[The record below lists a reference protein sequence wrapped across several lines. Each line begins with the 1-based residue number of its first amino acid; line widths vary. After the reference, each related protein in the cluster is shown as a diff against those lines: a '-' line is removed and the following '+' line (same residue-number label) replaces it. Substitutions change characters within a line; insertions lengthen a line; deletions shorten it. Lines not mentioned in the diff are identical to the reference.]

1 MIRLDN
7 HLGKVSV
14 SNAYF
19 ANLVGYVASESFG
32 VVGLVYSTP
41 VQGLRSL
48 IARKDVPDKGV
59 RVRTTSKGE
68 LIVDLH
74 IKVTYGV
81 NISAIV
87 KSIANKV
94 AYTLKSVSGLEV
106 ARVNIYVADMQVD

>member
-7 HLGKVSV
+7 HLGKIKV
-14 SNAYF
+14 SNEYF
-19 ANLVGYVASESFG
+19 ANLVGYVASESYG
-32 VVGLVYSTP
+32 VVGLVDSNP
-41 VQGLRSL
+41 KQGLRSWL
-48 IARKDVPDKGV
+48 SSNDIPDKGV
-59 RVRTTSKGE
+59 EIRTASNGD

-74 IKVTYGV
+74 IVVTYGV

-94 AYTLKSVSGLEV
+94 AYNLQKVSGLNV